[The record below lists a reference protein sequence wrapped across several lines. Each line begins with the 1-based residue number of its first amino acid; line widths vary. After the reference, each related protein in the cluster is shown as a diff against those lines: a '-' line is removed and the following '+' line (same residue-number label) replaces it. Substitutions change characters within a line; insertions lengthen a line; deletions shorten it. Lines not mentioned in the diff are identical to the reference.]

1 MCKNSNRWVWHPMTP
16 DEERIR
22 ASELTKNRFV
32 PIGDKFLAYYRF
44 FIAIYFTG
52 HNILVVIATYEVFW

>member
-1 MCKNSNRWVWHPMTP
+1 MTP